1 MEIKEIKKY
10 LPDLTDEELKE
21 ISSRSF
27 HKLFNLYT
35 ISGDELFFLKNG
47 YIYKVIEGEVII
59 SGYHVE
65 KDLEVNMNF
74 KKGEHL
80 GLAGLLEEEIVD
92 FIVRGFPEAKLLE
105 LPVGDVL
112 EKVSPRILLGV
123 YKNLTTSMIKNLLKF
138 FSVYAA
144 KVNFSNDQFFIN
156 FLLENNGTY
165 EYKST
170 ESLAQLLHI
179 DLRTLQRIIKR
190 FVGKKI
196 IKKNG
201 KVLTIIDIEEAK
213 KLLEI

>member
-1 MEIKEIKKY
+1 MDIKEIKKY

-27 HKLFNLYT
+27 QNLFNLYT
-35 ISGDELFFLKNG
+35 FSGNDLFFLKNG
-47 YIYKVIEGEVII
+47 YIYKVIDGEVII
-59 SGYHVE
+59 SGYHME
-65 KDLEVNMNF
+65 KELEVNMNF

-92 FIVRGFPEAKLLE
+92 FVVRGFPKAKLLE
-105 LPVGDVL
+105 LPVRDVL
-112 EKVSPRILLGV
+112 EEVSPRILLGV
-123 YKNLTTSMIKNLLKF
+123 YKNLTTSMINNLFKF

-156 FLLENNGTY
+156 FLLEKDGTY
-165 EYKST
+165 EYTTT

-179 DLRTLQRIIKR
+179 DLRTIQRIIKR
-190 FVGKKI
+190 FIEKKI

-201 KVLTIIDIEEAK
+201 KIITIIDIEEAK